1 MKHAG
6 AVVGGISGF
15 SSSYINSRLD
25 NKKGGEVYGT
35 ALGHGVRQAALGGM
49 NTFLDNCI
57 PVREEFETVILSS
70 IMGGVEDV
78 FDFTSGL
85 VWDLTRQ
92 ENKKY

>member
-1 MKHAG
+1 
-6 AVVGGISGF
+6 
-15 SSSYINSRLD
+15 
-25 NKKGGEVYGT
+25 
-35 ALGHGVRQAALGGM
+35 M

>member
-6 AVVGGISGF
+6 SVVGGISGF

-25 NKKGGEVYGT
+25 NKKGGKVGVVS
-35 ALGHGVRQAALGGM
+35 LVHGARQAALGGM
-49 NTFLDNCI
+49 NTFLDKCI

-85 VWDLTRQ
+85 VWDLISQ
-92 ENKKY
+92 ENERH